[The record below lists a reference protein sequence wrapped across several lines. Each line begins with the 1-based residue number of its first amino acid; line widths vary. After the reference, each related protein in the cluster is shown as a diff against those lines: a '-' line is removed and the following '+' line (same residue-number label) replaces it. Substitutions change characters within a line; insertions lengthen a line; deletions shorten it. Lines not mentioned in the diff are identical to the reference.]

1 MVCSEFRPINVDDH
15 LCLRLAT
22 SIFCRSDSLQSKYLY
37 MPLGPNSSRISTW
50 KLVIEKFCKRLYL
63 WKERLLTMVGR
74 LYLIKSFLNF
84 LHIHFIFCVC
94 IQDAKRGRQ
103 LLSSIQRCFLWCGYT
118 KQRSFCKI
126 QWRLVMRDKK

>member
-22 SIFCRSDSLQSKYLY
+22 SIFCRSDSLQSKYLC
-37 MPLGPNSSRISTW
+37 MPLGANSSRISTW
-50 KLVIEKFCKRLYL
+50 KPVIEKFCKRLHL

-74 LYLIKSFLNF
+74 LYLIKSVLNF

-94 IQDAKRGRQ
+94 IQHAKKGRQ
-103 LLSSIQRCFLWCGYT
+103 ASFIHPKMFFMVRMYQTEIFLQDPMET
-118 KQRSFCKI
+118 SDAR
-126 QWRLVMRDKK
+126 